1 MGSSYSGPQS
11 VLNAL
16 LGEYWEKGF
25 RLVESDHTLTLYHQ
39 DDLVAG
45 FSATGALIKEVQQEC
60 ENWLLKIG
68 ESEIDNWVEQQK
80 GQEGY
85 GD

>member
-1 MGSSYSGPQS
+1 MSEIYRGPQS
-11 VLNAL
+11 ILNAA
-16 LGEYWEKGF
+16 LGDYLSKGF

-39 DDLVAG
+39 DDLVAR

-80 GQEGY
+80 EQEGY
-85 GD
+85 